1 MTRVAVVYASRFVAG
16 NSQKFQSYVD
26 YIDRSSAVRSAHVD
40 EFNIIEY
47 DGYNHYMGNPEKT
60 SALFSSAANQLTD
73 KQKGALKDQFKK
85 AQTNDSVMWQDV
97 ISFDNEWLEKY
108 GLYDPKTGILDESR
122 IMDSVRLSMRQIL
135 EREGMSQSAVWSGA
149 IHYNTQ
155 HFHVHIAV
163 VEPEPTREYG
173 TFRNRKTG
181 EAYTARRGYRSQTYL
196 SEFRSK
202 IANHLV
208 DRDLQ
213 LGKINSLLREKI
225 HAKDTFFQQLPDR
238 KLKIQMEEIR
248 QELPRDL
255 RLWKYNMNALQEIRP
270 KINQFIDTYLES
282 YHAKDMDELRTLLKE
297 EAAFRKEL
305 YGDGDKQKGRWKDTE
320 TNKIDELYSR
330 LGNELLKELLEQEK
344 AERANHFNKNGRSG
358 DSTSLDGMYS
368 KTLSSLKRAFSRNMN
383 EVRLNQQA
391 YNRMQREIEQE
402 KQQHR

>member
-16 NSQKFQSYVD
+16 NSKKFQSYVD

-47 DGYNHYMGNPEKT
+47 DGYNKYMGNPEKT

-73 KQKGALKDQFKK
+73 KQKGILKDQFKK
-85 AQTNDSVMWQDV
+85 AQENDSVMWQDV
-97 ISFDNEWLEKY
+97 ISFDNDWLEKY
-108 GLYDPKTGILDESR
+108 DLYDPKTGILDENR
-122 IMDSVRLSMRQIL
+122 IMDSVRLSMSQIL
-135 EREGMSQSAVWSGA
+135 EREGMSQSAVWSAA
-149 IHYNTQ
+149 IHYNTK

-181 EAYTARRGYRSQTYL
+181 ESYTARRGYRSQTYL

-238 KLKIQMEEIR
+238 ELKVQMEQIR

-270 KINQFIDTYLES
+270 KINQFIDSYLES
-282 YHAKDMDELRTLLKE
+282 YHAREMNDLRTLLKE

-305 YGDGDKQKGRWKDTE
+305 YGDGDKQKGRWQDTE
-320 TNKIDELYSR
+320 TNKIDELYAR
-330 LGNELLKELLEQEK
+330 LGNALLKELLEQEK
-344 AERANHFNKNGRSG
+344 EERADYFNKNGRSG
-358 DSTSLDGMYS
+358 GSIGLDGMYS
-368 KTLSSLKRAFSRNMN
+368 KTLSSLKRAFSRNMK

-391 YNRMQREIEQE
+391 FNRMQREIEQE